1 MTALLSYEHR
11 YSMRSS
17 AFLSLWLTSYMLFD
31 GAIARSYFLRSGL
44 ETVAALSV
52 ATAFLKAALVVMEEW
67 PKTHYVKDS
76 TTGKPVGK
84 EASSGF
90 WNRALFLWLNK
101 TLYSGYAMVISY
113 DDLDPLDSVFDSS
126 QLAEK
131 FNAVWQNGTFFLC
144 C

>member
-1 MTALLSYEHR
+1 
-11 YSMRSS
+11 MRSS

-31 GAIARSYFLRSGL
+31 GVIARSYLLRSGL
-44 ETVAALSV
+44 GNAAALSV
-52 ATAFLKAALVVMEEW
+52 ATALLKGALVVMEEW

-84 EASSGF
+84 EFSSGF

-113 DDLDPLDSVFDSS
+113 DDLDPLDSAFDSS
-126 QLAEK
+126 QLADK
-131 FNAVWQNGTFFLC
+131 FDTVWHNGRSF
-144 C
+144 